1 MMKENLIRI
10 LDLLE
15 KHFPGAGTSLHYS
28 TNFQLLVA
36 VILSAR
42 STDEQVNH
50 VTPALFASFGTPD
63 AMAGA
68 SVPEVEELVKSCGLY
83 RSKSRNLVKM
93 AGMVKD
99 RFGGEIPST
108 LEELISLPGVGR
120 KTANVIL
127 SVAFEQPAIAV
138 DTHVFRVSKRLG
150 LASGKTPLAIEKELM
165 GIIPHQQWS
174 VTHHRLIAH
183 GRSICISRKP
193 CCEECF
199 LNCYCPKKGI

>member
-1 MMKENLIRI
+1 MEDNIKRI
-10 LDLLE
+10 LDLLK
-15 KHFPGAGTSLHYS
+15 KHYPGARTSLHYN
-28 TNFQLLVA
+28 TPFQLLVA

-42 STDEQVNH
+42 STDEQVNRI
-50 VTPALFASFGTPD
+50 TPALFAAFGTPD

-93 AGMVKD
+93 AGMVKS
-99 RFGGEIPST
+99 RYGGNIPST

-120 KTANVIL
+120 KTANVVL
-127 SVAFEQPAIAV
+127 SVAFDKPAIAV

-150 LASGKTPLAIEKELM
+150 LASGKTPLAVERELM
-165 GIIPHQQWS
+165 EIIPRQQWS
-174 VTHHRLIAH
+174 ATHHRLIAH

-199 LNCYCPKKGI
+199 LNCYCVRKGI